1 MYRVVSEVRQKRSL
15 LPSLTLSRCC
25 RMLDEPTSGLD
36 SSSATSLMSTLREL
50 ANAGKTVIAVIHQ
63 PSQHV
68 FAKFDDILLLSE
80 GKQMYFG
87 PRKDIRDYMEA
98 YGCRSLPEIGTAEHI
113 LDCVS
118 RIPIEDEGEEETNQ
132 RIERLASKA
141 REAQPNLGIAATAS
155 SKATRLVRSESG
167 RGPRANVLRQFRLL
181 FKRSMREV
189 FRGKVTIILKLVQ
202 QLTTAII
209 YGGIY
214 SLGTNQ
220 ASIQDRFGLLSL
232 IAIGSANMAMAQ
244 TIRAFPREKAIVS
257 NELASQLYRTFP
269 YFIGKAISELP
280 MVGLLNS
287 VFGII
292 VYQLTGLSRAH
303 GKLRNFLGLLTL
315 HGFLAQ
321 ATGLVVGA
329 ISPNSDVALAIFPAV
344 IVLNIIFDVCVATL
358 MREFSCIMLTNA
370 HSFQYH

>member
-1 MYRVVSEVRQKRSL
+1 
-15 LPSLTLSRCC
+15 
-25 RMLDEPTSGLD
+25 MLDEPTSGLD
-36 SSSATSLMSTLREL
+36 SSSATNLVSTLRDL
-50 ANAGKTVIAVIHQ
+50 ADSGKTVIAVIHQ

-87 PRKDIRDYMEA
+87 PRQEIRAYMES
-98 YGCRSLPEIGTAEHI
+98 YGCKALSEMGTAEHI

-118 RIPIEDEGEEETNQ
+118 RMPLEDETEEAANA
-132 RIERLASKA
+132 RIERLARKA
-141 REAQPNLGIAATAS
+141 REESPAIRPDSSSTT
-155 SKATRLVRSESG
+155 SKAIKRYKAGTG
-167 RGPRANVLRQFRLL
+167 RGPKANVLRQFRLL
-181 FKRSMREV
+181 FKRSIREV
-189 FRGKVTIILKLVQ
+189 FRGKVTIVLKLVQ
-202 QLTTAII
+202 QFTTAII

-232 IAIGSANMAMAQ
+232 IAIGAANLAMAQ
-244 TIRAFPREKAIVS
+244 TIRAFPREKRIVS
-257 NELASQLYRTFP
+257 NELASHLYRTLP

-287 VFGII
+287 VFGVI
-292 VYQLTGLSRAH
+292 VYHLTGLSRTN
-303 GKLRNFLGLLTL
+303 GKMRNFLGLLTL

-329 ISPNSDVALAIFPAV
+329 ISPNSDVALAMFPAI
-344 IVLNIIFDVCVATL
+344 IVLNIIFDVSKLSTYCQIFIRWVGPALDVTYYFL
-358 MREFSCIMLTNA
+358 
-370 HSFQYH
+370 